1 VSVFYVTK
9 ISPYIYY
16 IILLSI
22 KAATLKAKVDL
33 KMQEKRN
40 LKTCCLFKR
49 MFQQLVVAADGLQ
62 LIVSADGCS

>member
-1 VSVFYVTK
+1 
-9 ISPYIYY
+9 
-16 IILLSI
+16 
-22 KAATLKAKVDL
+22 
-33 KMQEKRN
+33 MQEKRN